1 MELTKLILKDYR
13 SFHRFH
19 WEPSSGVHIIYGE
32 NGSGKSNLLE
42 AIAMLSTTRSPR
54 THRDTE
60 LVSWRALDED
70 PLPGAF
76 ISAEKINASKLNDT
90 RESIDISISAAEP
103 IGYDPDIPR
112 DPKPKMIK
120 QFQRNKSPK
129 RASDV
134 IGCIKSILFSA
145 RDLKIIEG
153 TPADRRRY
161 IDATI
166 SQLSRDYV
174 VALREYNKV
183 LENRNSLL
191 KQINTGRQKS
201 PALDI
206 WDIQAA
212 KAAAII
218 ITIRGNILDMVSQTT
233 SVFFSELN
241 PKNPENNKITLRYS
255 PNANVDLT
263 DSISNLES
271 SLADSFAQA
280 RAIDISRGVTTVG
293 PHRDD
298 LVFQLNRSDAAVS
311 ASRGQLRSLA
321 LSLRL
326 AEVDLSRTST
336 GEQPILLLD
345 DVLSELDEA
354 HRERVTHLV
363 QESDQTFIATP
374 DPERPG
380 VHDLPRSN
388 RWLLEHNELS
398 EMTFPI

>member
-1 MELTKLILKDYR
+1 MEITKLILKDYR

-19 WEPSSGVHIIYGE
+19 WEPSSGIHIIYGE

-42 AIAMLSTTRSPR
+42 AISMLSTTRSPR

-76 ISAEKINASKLNDT
+76 ISAEKINASKLIDT

-103 IGYDPDIPR
+103 IGYDPNIPR
-112 DPKPKMIK
+112 DPKPRMIK

-129 RASDV
+129 KASDV
-134 IGCIKSILFSA
+134 IGCIRSILFSA

-166 SQLSRDYV
+166 SQLNRDYI
-174 VALREYNKV
+174 VALREYNKI

-191 KQINTGRQKS
+191 KQINTGKQES
-201 PALDI
+201 TALDI
-206 WDIQAA
+206 WDIQAS

-218 ITIRGNILDMVSQTT
+218 ITIRGNILDTISKAT

-241 PKNPENNKITLRYS
+241 PKNPADNKITLRYAS
-255 PNANVDLT
+255 SAKVDSN
-263 DSISNLES
+263 DSISSLES
-271 SLADSFAQA
+271 SLIDCFGQA
-280 RAIDISRGVTTVG
+280 RPLDISRGITTVG

-298 LVFQLNRSDAAVS
+298 LIFQLNRSDAGIS

-326 AEVDLSRTST
+326 AEVELSRTST

-363 QESDQTFIATP
+363 QESDQTFITTP

-380 VHDLPRSN
+380 VNDLQRSN
-388 RWLLEHNELS
+388 RWLLENNELS
-398 EMTFPI
+398 EMIFPI